1 MTTPSNG
8 IKQLLGS
15 TSEWLRGTGPEH
27 DVVISSRIRLAR
39 NLSGFL
45 FQQKLSPEDEVTII
59 EEVHKAVRSSVLLKD
74 SLFFYYKD
82 LKENDKQFLFE
93 RHLIS
98 PEHAKGRGR
107 KALVV
112 TKNEVISIMIL
123 EEDHLRIQ
131 SFQSGFNLIEAWRTI
146 DKIDS
151 DLEASLGF
159 AFDSSLGYL
168 TACPT
173 NVGTGLRASC
183 MLHLPCLVTT
193 KQITKVLQA
202 VAKLGMAVRGLYG
215 EGTQAVGNF
224 FQFSNQITLG
234 QNEEDIIDNLERVI
248 RQVISHE
255 KESRQ
260 YLMQKKRDKLE
271 DQIWRSLGTL
281 KSARLLSSSEAISL
295 LSLLRLGVDINFLEG
310 LTQSDLNSLFLVSQP
325 AHLQKIFGS
334 ELTSAER
341 DYKRAELFRDK
352 LKGLRLI

>member
-1 MTTPSNG
+1 MPAPTNG
-8 IKQLLGS
+8 IKQLLNS

-39 NLSGFL
+39 NISGFL
-45 FQQKLSPEDEVTII
+45 FHNKLDADHESMII
-59 EEVHKAVRSSVLLKD
+59 EEVHKAVKASPMLKD
-74 SLFFYYKD
+74 SLFFHYKD

-98 PEHAKGRGR
+98 PEHARGKGK

-112 TKNEVISIMIL
+112 SKNEVISIMVL

-131 SFQSGFNLIEAWRTI
+131 SFQSGFNLMEAWRVI
-146 DKIDS
+146 DKIDTE
-151 DLEASLGF
+151 LEAQLGF

-248 RQVISHE
+248 KQVIGHE
-255 KESRQ
+255 KESREH
-260 YLMQKKRDKLE
+260 LVAKKRDKLE

-281 KSARLLSSSEAISL
+281 KSARLLSSNEAISL
-295 LSLLRLGVDINFLEG
+295 LSLLRLGLDIKFLAG
-310 LTQSDLNSLFLVSQP
+310 LTEAELNSLFLITQP
-325 AHLQKIFGS
+325 AHLQKMFGS
-334 ELTSAER
+334 ELSSAER
-341 DYKRAELFRDK
+341 DYKRAELFRDR
-352 LKGLRLI
+352 LKDVRLI